1 MGGGS
6 RGHSPHGHPAPTRA
20 PRMGVMGGVEE
31 AGLGVLGSPS
41 SSANPAVLCIT
52 PSFTW
57 HLKVQLSTCRD
68 QTLPP
73 APLLPPGTGRKTLPN
88 GPELGCRPGSAF
100 RLPSLDRRTLIS
112 SVSCKPGLL
121 ITLGSICWV
130 LSPLPSTFP
139 SSISV
144 KGDTGGRHNI
154 PAGTRPTPPRRQQ
167 EQGCSSR

>member
-1 MGGGS
+1 MWK
-6 RGHSPHGHPAPTRA
+6 R
-20 PRMGVMGGVEE
+20 
-31 AGLGVLGSPS
+31 LVLGSPS
-41 SSANPAVLCIT
+41 SSGNPAVLCIT
-52 PSFTW
+52 PCFTW

-68 QTLPP
+68 RTLPP

-88 GPELGCRPGSAF
+88 GPELGCRPGSTF

-121 ITLGSICWV
+121 ITLGSIFQV
-130 LSPLPSTFP
+130 LSPPHFP
-139 SSISV
+139 QTSISV

-154 PAGTRPTPPRRQQ
+154 PTGTRPTPPRRQQ